1 MKQAI
6 LPALL
11 LLALGATTASARNGT
26 RKIDAKF
33 ERADLDV
40 NGELTP
46 VEFRATQSKKASVAL
61 ASHRF
66 NYADVNDDGVVDLT
80 EFRASRGG
88 RTGGKPNK
96 VETFI
101 LCDADDS
108 LSLDPEEYSDSLA
121 ATTPWTKVLKAFG
134 KRDKDDNGVLST
146 REFGIRRFP
155 L

>member
-1 MKQAI
+1 MSRPSPSRGIERLVLRWVVYLRRIAAI
-6 LPALL
+6 YAR
-11 LLALGATTASARNGT
+11 GRYSARPRRT
-26 RKIDAKF
+26 RNA
-33 ERADLDV
+33 
-40 NGELTP
+40 P

-66 NYADVNDDGVVDLT
+66 NYADVNNDGVVDLT
-80 EFRASRGG
+80 EFPASRGG

-96 VETFI
+96 IEIFI

-121 ATTPWTKVLKAFG
+121 ATTPWTKVLKAFS